1 MTHPETGGPSAD
13 QAVPDDLRT
22 ALDAFLTEPDAEG
35 AERARYEAVAGLL
48 QDRLAAENGG
58 HDRIDTWSGE
68 TIRPLDPDPARIQLE
83 DIAHGLSNVGRYAG
97 QGQRFFSV
105 ARHSVHVSREV
116 QARGESQAAQRF
128 ALTHDAAE
136 AYLSDVP
143 GPVKSSL
150 PGYKHAERRLEAA
163 VMEALRIDVSDEER
177 ALVGDAD
184 TAVGR
189 YELAFQFP
197 DGDHVAP
204 NDLRHDPD
212 AVDVSAADREL
223 FLRRA
228 DELGLR

>member
-1 MTHPETGGPSAD
+1 MTHFETGAPSSA
-13 QAVPDDLRT
+13 QAVPEDVRS
-22 ALDAFLTEPDAEG
+22 ALDAYLTEPDTEG
-35 AERARYEAVAGLL
+35 ADRARYEAVAGLV
-48 QDRLAAENGG
+48 QDHLAEQNGG

-97 QGQRFFSV
+97 QGRRFFSV

-116 QARGESQAAQRF
+116 EACGESEAAQRF

-143 GPVKSSL
+143 GPVKASL
-150 PGYKHAERRLEAA
+150 PGYKHAERRLDAA
-163 VMEALRIDVSDEER
+163 VMEALGIEVSPEER
-177 ALVGDAD
+177 GLVGAAD
-184 TAVGR
+184 KAVGA

-197 DGDHVAP
+197 DGGHVAP
-204 NDLRHDPD
+204 DDLRHDPD
-212 AVDVSAADREL
+212 AVDESTADRDL

-228 DELGLR
+228 AELGLR